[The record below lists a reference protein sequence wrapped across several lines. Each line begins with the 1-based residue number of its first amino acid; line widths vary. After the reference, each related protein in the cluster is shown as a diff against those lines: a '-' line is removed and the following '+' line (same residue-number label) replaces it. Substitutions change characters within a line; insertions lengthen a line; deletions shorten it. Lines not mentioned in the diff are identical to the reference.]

1 MPLLAE
7 AWSDAHLNLDT
18 LDADTRQA
26 EAKLKKVVE
35 RLQRQL
41 KLRLK
46 VDKSDADR
54 ALADIERS
62 AKQVRAEVSRPIDL
76 SVTTDTTDAAAQG
89 RRARSAAE
97 AGAADDIDV
106 TARVGLDDGAT
117 RAALDEL
124 AAKLDAAVAHVR
136 NFTLGLD
143 RSPFDADL
151 AELQPALDYLNGLDV
166 DIIARM
172 DGDEALQA
180 KLTSLLAG
188 VEALDGRAITF
199 RVDDNGV
206 PRAEADVR
214 RLTEGALT
222 ELQARLSALD
232 RDVTSIDFD
241 ADPAV
246 VDAAVAHVKAMV
258 EDLRGLTAKVTL
270 GADDDV
276 GRLALERYKAQ
287 LDSIDGRIIKARL
300 EAAQTPT
307 SHKNLQSF
315 EREIKE
321 LTKGI
326 KNVRMATDTVQA
338 NTLLDRFR
346 VKLHKLTSEVYD
358 AEVGVDDIV
367 GQAKILELLAMLKH
381 LDGMTADVQIDIDG
395 AAKAIAELGAVG
407 TIAEIVD
414 KTDPTVN
421 VGVNGTKGLNGL
433 ASAASS
439 AASSINGLSGFGG
452 IGGALFGMGGLIGL
466 AAAFASV
473 IPGAIGAAVA
483 FLGLGAAAG
492 VAAGGFAAFAL
503 MTDSLAKLKIKG
515 FFDDFKSSVQ
525 SAFQPITDMLAGGVI
540 PAFLR
545 QLSGLAT
552 KVAPF
557 ALDFITPIAGS
568 ALNLVDVL
576 GTAITG
582 ADNLFGSMGMGVASL
597 IDVFAKW
604 LPQLTGVASMLM
616 GPFFNGLNGIVDLM
630 FGTATTAAPVLA
642 GALNAIGDGARAL
655 IDTLNRVVTSMREV
669 FDFGS
674 GDNPVSTVLGQMG
687 PIFETFATGIFKAV
701 RLISDAV
708 ADMGLQN
715 LINVLITGFVELNPV
730 IGAMLALVANLPGV
744 IKAITPA
751 VEGLVP
757 VFRKVGEVA
766 GKVFEAAL
774 GFVTEF
780 LGSVDFDGVATAL
793 GAILDAIGAAV
804 DAVAPFASILG
815 RVFGLI
821 VGNAPVVLGLLG
833 AWAGFRLGGFISD
846 LMGMSRMLV
855 ELVGRFTAAAS
866 ASNLWKA
873 TLSSGSIVGQYKA
886 DLEAAVKGT
895 QAAAGTAAATATA
908 NATAGAATKAANGI
922 GAAGGAAVAATG
934 AMSALSVG
942 LAGVGAVLGVG
953 LGIWSAYKAKQDA
966 SKQAVDAL
974 TDSILRQ
981 KDALG
986 ASNEDL
992 IKKMQEAGRLG
1003 EINKSR
1009 VDLFGLSQWVNENA
1023 AAMDKLREA
1032 MGSDTTLGA
1041 KLSDIKGGFKPG
1053 EISRAFT
1060 GSMADLE
1067 SRIKS
1072 LSSSDEIEGRIKAV
1086 LQWIQDLRV
1095 AADKAGVEIP
1105 PAMVS
1110 IFTAVS
1116 SGGNLSADAAQDLIN
1131 GLDDIGES
1139 SVSAGDTVTTA
1150 FNAIQAAAKQGIG
1163 GVSADIGITA
1173 EAFAK
1178 LDLQAKKDWV
1188 ANYLKSHKELA
1199 EATGLT
1205 TLATD
1210 GFTEAMEGANGAT
1223 AAGAGWISRLTAQYQ
1238 SFASRLPG
1246 TARALDKWSKALEQ
1260 GGTAAWIPDIS
1271 KFYEAPKEATEKAVD
1286 AVHDVLSNT
1295 GLDSLFIIP
1304 DELVDDTESKAKQI
1318 QEAVQKFVG
1327 GNALSQFIDGA
1338 ERNVVLALNRLVR
1351 SIDQKVKN
1359 IQRLKIIDAMGFS
1372 DLAAQLGSLNAN
1384 PAVLGKYLDQLFA
1397 AGAGEMSTQNA
1408 RLSAKRAEM
1417 EATLKGLSPI
1427 VAGAIGEN
1435 FGADAANKIGRGSE
1449 SISEA
1454 LDTATSNLRLKANNI
1469 RRLGQIQSA
1478 GFGDLAVA
1486 LAGMNADP
1494 KKLAAALDQLAA
1506 GGVAAYR
1513 TANAKLAGASN
1524 ELVAAQK
1531 AQVGPLAEAL
1541 GAGTKEGVEAV
1552 NNKFDTIGG
1561 ALEAAHKQFAL
1572 ENSNVMRIMA
1582 LEGKN
1587 YTNIA
1592 QAIVDSGAAPED
1604 VKVWLDQLDVAGPA
1618 ALDAWEA
1625 QLQADID
1632 ARMNIMRVKLDAAT
1646 AEVGQVV
1653 AAAIS
1658 KANLADPWK
1667 AFVGG
1672 KGSGVTP
1679 KEGGDTKSESMLP
1692 PMPSKDDVNKWAND
1706 FADTLRKPVADASA
1720 GIGAAVGVQFAAG
1733 FAVGADGAGTL
1744 AAART
1749 VIGLL
1754 ASGDEFIGAGNLAA
1768 ILYTG
1773 GVTSGVETWTWSVS
1787 LAASKL
1793 AADVG
1798 AKGASEFSKGGTA
1811 AGLLFGVGV
1820 GAGISQSASLIRLL
1834 AAATAA
1840 TAMDAFKR
1848 DTSTRGREVGKA
1860 LMDGVVVGMFAT
1872 LPQTLLAVTAMGS
1885 AISAA
1890 LKASLGVRSPSRV
1903 GIEVGG
1909 FLAEGVQL
1917 GLEARVATVAASAT
1931 SLGSTVSTALAQSL
1945 SPGNMGAAF
1954 GASLAAGIAS
1964 SAGDVSAAA
1973 RLLGSSVGDGLTVP
1987 GAVGPSVISTIAA
2000 EQSDLA
2006 QLNAAQQQTP
2016 QPATSPSTDIL
2027 LQQILAALRNLDA
2040 STDPMVLAMLQQI
2053 LDGQQAPMTLDQHAA
2068 AAAMAK
2074 ALSR

>member
-89 RRARSAAE
+89 RRARDAAE

-222 ELQARLSALD
+222 ELRARLSALD

-246 VDAAVAHVKAMV
+246 VDAAVAHIKAMV
-258 EDLRGLTAKVTL
+258 EELRGLTAKVTL

-346 VKLHKLTSEVYD
+346 VRLHKLTSEVYD

-381 LDGMTADVQIDIDG
+381 LDGMTADVQVDIDG

-414 KTDPTVN
+414 KQKVN
-421 VGVNGTKGLNGL
+421 IGVDGTKGLNGL
-433 ASAASS
+433 SSAAAA

-466 AAAFASV
+466 AAAFAAV

-540 PAFLR
+540 PAFLQ
-545 QLSGLAT
+545 QLGGLAT

-604 LPQLTGVASMLM
+604 LPQLTGVASLLM
-616 GPFFNGLNGIVDLM
+616 GPFFNALNGIVDLM

-674 GDNPVSTVLGQMG
+674 GDNPIATVLGQMG

-715 LINVLITGFVELNPV
+715 LINVLIAGFVELNPV
-730 IGAMLALVANLPGV
+730 IGAVLALVANLPGV

-751 VEGLVP
+751 VEALVP

-780 LGSVDFDGVATAL
+780 LGSVDFDSVATAL

-821 VGNAPVVLGLLG
+821 VGNAPVILGLLG

-886 DLEAAVKGT
+886 DLDAAVKGT

-1003 EINKSR
+1003 EINKSN

-1023 AAMDKLREA
+1023 AAMDKLRSA
-1032 MGSDTTLGA
+1032 MLDDRSLGGV
-1041 KLSDIKGGFKPG
+1041 LDDIKGEFK
-1053 EISRAFT
+1053 
-1060 GSMADLE
+1060 
-1067 SRIKS
+1067 
-1072 LSSSDEIEGRIKAV
+1072 SDEIRRSFTIPLAELEDQINSLPAGGASDKINSV
-1086 LQWIQDLRV
+1086 LTWIRDLRI
-1095 AADKAGVEIP
+1095 AAENAGIEIP
-1105 PAMVS
+1105 PAMLS

-1139 SVSAGDTVTTA
+1139 SVNAGDTVTTA
-1150 FNAIQAAAKQGIG
+1150 FNAIRAAAKQGIG

-1188 ANYLKSHKELA
+1188 ANYLKNHKELA

-1286 AVHDVLSNT
+1286 AVHDVLSST

-1469 RRLGQIQSA
+1469 RRLGQLQSA
-1478 GFGDLAVA
+1478 GYGDLAVA
-1486 LAGMNADP
+1486 LAGMNTDP

-1506 GGVAAYR
+1506 GGVAAYQA
-1513 TANAKLAGASN
+1513 ANAKLAGASN

-1572 ENSNVMRIMA
+1572 ENANVMRIMA

-1632 ARMNIMRVKLDAAT
+1632 ARMNIMRVKVDAVT

-1658 KANLADPWK
+1658 SANLADPWK
-1667 AFVGG
+1667 AFFGG

-1798 AKGASEFSKGGTA
+1798 ARGASEFSKGGTA

-1860 LMDGVVVGMFAT
+1860 LMDGVAVGMFAT

-1987 GAVGPSVISTIAA
+1987 GAVGPSVIGTIAA

-2006 QLNAAQQQTP
+2006 RLNAAQQQTP
-2016 QPATSPSTDIL
+2016 QPATSPSTDVL